1 MKINKEDLRQLIK
14 EEIQKH
20 ISYLNETQVKL
31 TQKLI
36 KAWKEEIENLKKLLE
51 KTRNQTDREEI
62 EQAILNLESNLVQ
75 YDPSYRIETASS
87 GSDLRKNAIN
97 RTLAG
102 SF

>member
-14 EEIQKH
+14 EEIQRH

-51 KTRNQTDREEI
+51 KTRNQTNREEI

-75 YDPSYRIETASS
+75 YDPSYRIETASN
-87 GSDLRKNAIN
+87 GSDLRKKVIN